1 MGYPKSIVSSFPEI
15 DYSYLSFISKGLSA
29 FNHLSSIGLH
39 NVQIFEASN
48 RVGGRV
54 YPLEFG
60 KNIFKIIL
68 EYFLI

>member
-1 MGYPKSIVSSFPEI
+1 MGYLKE
-15 DYSYLSFISKGLSA
+15 SYLSLRFLQLSFISIGLSA

-60 KNIFKIIL
+60 KNIFKII
-68 EYFLI
+68 